1 LQHLGDEALT
11 GQVQIGAV
19 RNTGDSQVWSR
30 RQSKN
35 ISGLVAVTL
44 AVGGVPE
51 WRPKVKKSIGMA
63 FG

>member
-1 LQHLGDEALT
+1 
-11 GQVQIGAV
+11 V
-19 RNTGDSQVWSR
+19 R

-51 WRPKVKKSIGMA
+51 WRPKVRKSIGMA